1 MAILVYEHLR
11 VPAPPPSRTTRTPYC
26 GSHVR
31 SAQRALTAHKSTSAG
46 GFFGRERGSWWVP
59 RCPRPLL
66 PRPAPSP
73 STAVPPLPLVLLA
86 AAPWPPSRPSRR
98 RPPSLSPPAARL
110 TRCLQTHATMRV
122 RAPPSSWQVR
132 AIPPYPP
139 PHDSPASSGRAA
151 AAAAARRTTTPTATR
166 QRRPRP
172 PTAGG
177 ARAAAAPAAALVGW
191 IYCARPP
198 GCCRRATGSTG
209 GRGAVPR
216 SSTGYSQLL
225 VARG

>member
-86 AAPWPPSRPSRR
+86 AAPWVPPSRPSRR

-122 RAPPSSWQVR
+122 QSAPVVVASASD
-132 AIPPYPP
+132 P
-139 PHDSPASSGRAA
+139 PH
-151 AAAAARRTTTPTATR
+151 T
-166 QRRPRP
+166 RPRMI
-172 PTAGG
+172 
-177 ARAAAAPAAALVGW
+177 APLLKK
-191 IYCARPP
+191 RPS
-198 GCCRRATGSTG
+198 CSSSRRATNDDADSDAAAKAATAHSQPCTSCCCSCCCS
-209 GRGAVPR
+209 RRLDLLRTPPR
-216 SSTGYSQLL
+216 LL
-225 VARG
+225 PSCHGFNGWPRRCPT